1 MPATTSTARST
12 TTSFAISYKDTET
25 LKGRVIALC
34 SSCLCVFVVT
44 SVCHNGAMSLI
55 GANELKKKML
65 IEVEGQPYQ
74 LLDVFFATPTAR
86 GASTM
91 VRTRLKN
98 LLNGSVQEKSF
109 RTSEKFPEPD
119 VDIASVSFLY
129 SDGEGFHFMDQ
140 ATYEQFSLSGNSV
153 GDDRYY
159 LKEGLLLEIFKYNGR
174 AVSLQL
180 PQYVELGITS
190 TEPGLRGDTAAGGA
204 SKVAILETGLEVRV
218 PLFMKDGEVVRVNT
232 QTGEVAGRA

>member
-1 MPATTSTARST
+1 MA
-12 TTSFAISYKDTET
+12 
-25 LKGRVIALC
+25 
-34 SSCLCVFVVT
+34 
-44 SVCHNGAMSLI
+44 LI

-65 IEVEGQPYQ
+65 IEFEGQPYHV
-74 LLDVFFATPTAR
+74 LDVFFATPTAR

-119 VDIASVSFLY
+119 VEIVSVSFLY
-129 SDGEGFHFMDQ
+129 GDGDGFHFMDES
-140 ATYEQFSLSGNSV
+140 TYEQFNLAAENV
-153 GDDRYY
+153 GDDRFF
-159 LKEGLLLEIFKYNGR
+159 LKDGIQLEIFKYNGQ

-180 PQYVELGITS
+180 PQYVELAIAS

-204 SKVAILETGLEVRV
+204 TKVAKLETGLEVRV
-218 PLFMKDGEVVRVNT
+218 PLFMKDGEIVRVNT

>member
-1 MPATTSTARST
+1 MA
-12 TTSFAISYKDTET
+12 
-25 LKGRVIALC
+25 
-34 SSCLCVFVVT
+34 
-44 SVCHNGAMSLI
+44 LI

-65 IEVEGQPYQ
+65 IEMDGQPYNV
-74 LLDVFFATPTAR
+74 LDVFFATPTAR

-98 LLNGSVQEKSF
+98 LLNGAVQEKSF
-109 RTSEKFPEPD
+109 RTSEKFSEPD
-119 VDIASVSFLY
+119 VELVSVSFLY
-129 SDGEGFHFMDQ
+129 NDGDGFHFMDQ
-140 ATYEQFSLSGNSV
+140 STYEQFTLVEESV

-159 LKEGLLLEIFKYNGR
+159 LKEGLMLEIFKYNGH

-180 PQYVELGITS
+180 PQYVELAIAS

-204 SKVAILETGLEVRV
+204 TKLAKLETGLEVRV

-232 QTGEVAGRA
+232 QNGEVAGRA

>member
-1 MPATTSTARST
+1 MA
-12 TTSFAISYKDTET
+12 
-25 LKGRVIALC
+25 
-34 SSCLCVFVVT
+34 
-44 SVCHNGAMSLI
+44 LI

-65 IEVEGQPYQ
+65 IEIEGQPYNV
-74 LLDVFFATPTAR
+74 LDVFFATPTAR

-98 LLNGSVQEKSF
+98 LLNGAVQEKSF
-109 RTSEKFPEPD
+109 RTSEKFPEPNVEL
-119 VDIASVSFLY
+119 VDVSFLY
-129 SDGEGFHFMDQ
+129 SDSEGFHFMDTS
-140 ATYEQFSLSGNSV
+140 TYEQFVLSDDII

-159 LKEGLLLEIFKYNGR
+159 LKDGVALQLFKYNGQ

-180 PQYVELGITS
+180 PQYVELVIAS

-204 SKVAILETGLEVRV
+204 TKVAKLETGLEVRV
-218 PLFMKDGEVVRVNT
+218 ALFIKEGDIVRVNT

>member
-1 MPATTSTARST
+1 MA
-12 TTSFAISYKDTET
+12 
-25 LKGRVIALC
+25 
-34 SSCLCVFVVT
+34 
-44 SVCHNGAMSLI
+44 LI

-65 IEVEGQPYQ
+65 IEIDGQPYNV
-74 LLDVFFATPTAR
+74 LDVFFATPTAR

-119 VDIASVSFLY
+119 VEVVAVSFLY
-129 SDGEGFHFMDQ
+129 NDSDGFHFMDQ
-140 ATYEQFSLSGNSV
+140 STYEQFTLSEDNI
-153 GDDRYY
+153 GDEHWY
-159 LKEGLLLEIFKYNGR
+159 LKEGLVLEIFKYNGQ

-180 PQYVELGITS
+180 PQYVELTIAS

-204 SKVAILETGLEVRV
+204 TKVAKLETGLEVRV
-218 PLFMKDGEVVRVNT
+218 ALFMKEGEVVRVNT